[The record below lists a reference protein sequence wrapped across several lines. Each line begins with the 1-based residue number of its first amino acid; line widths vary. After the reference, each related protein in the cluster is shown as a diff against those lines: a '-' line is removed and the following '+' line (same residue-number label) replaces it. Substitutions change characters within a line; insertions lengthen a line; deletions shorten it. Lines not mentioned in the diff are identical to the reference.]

1 MTNTELEA
9 VTRLNRDIRDAAKT
23 LDRKEARFL
32 VDAYYIAQENRI
44 RADGQIRA
52 MADEPNNV
60 LNWLSD
66 QNTTLETQLKGA
78 LDKYTAAQPIGQWAR
93 SIKGVGPVIA
103 AGLIAHIDINKAAT
117 VSQIWRYA
125 GLDPSTKWNKGEKR
139 PWNADLKVLCY
150 KLGESFVKVS
160 GYEDAFYGKVY
171 RDKKDELTA
180 KNDAG
185 GFAETAARSVYGEKT
200 QAAKHVAAGRLPP
213 AQIHARARRYA
224 VKLFLSHFHAKWR
237 ELEGLPVPVPYA
249 IAHLEHAHMI
259 DVPDGSMK

>member
-1 MTNTELEA
+1 MLELEP
-9 VTRLNRDIRDAAKT
+9 VTRLNRDLRDAAKI

-52 MADEPNNV
+52 MEDEPNSV
-60 LNWLSD
+60 LSWLSD
-66 QNTTLETQLKGA
+66 QNSTLEAQLKGA
-78 LDKYTAAQPIGQWAR
+78 LDKYTASQPIGVWAR

-103 AGLIAHIDINKAAT
+103 AGLIAHIDIHKAAT

-125 GLDPSTKWNKGEKR
+125 GLDPSAKWNKGEKR

-160 GYEDAFYGKVY
+160 GHDDAFYGKVY
-171 RDKKDELTA
+171 RQKKDELTA
-180 KNDAG
+180 KNEAG
-185 GFAETAARSVYGEKT
+185 HYAETAAQSVYGEKT
-200 QAAKHVAAGRLPP
+200 QAAKHVATGKLPP

-237 ELEGLPVPVPYA
+237 EIEGLPVPVPYA
-249 IAHLEHAHMI
+249 IAHIGHAHVI
-259 DVPDGSMK
+259 DVPDGGMK